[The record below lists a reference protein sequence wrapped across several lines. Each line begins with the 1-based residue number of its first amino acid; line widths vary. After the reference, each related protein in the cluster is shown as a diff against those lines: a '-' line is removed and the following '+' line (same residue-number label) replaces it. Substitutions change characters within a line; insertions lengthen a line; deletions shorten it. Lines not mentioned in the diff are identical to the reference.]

1 MLSLA
6 IEDQDPFLETVKS
19 ALQDSNQSSLGDI
32 VTKTLMPTKHRDHF
46 ARAIDVYALQIG
58 YCRRLLE
65 EASFSQVALE
75 TYRAEYL
82 LNIQAD
88 PLEKIGN
95 STHELST
102 EEMDIL
108 NNASKWDPGKTPS
121 AVKKEWESL
130 KELEQETPFAQ
141 PKILFCCNLLTQES
155 FDASFL
161 EKINGEYQSDL
172 QKLFDEFS
180 ESFEEQIK
188 CKGQMYEPKTKCFID
203 IRSTDSKNLQ
213 VEAFKQK
220 IFQTERPIYE
230 KWTPALTPHEVFE
243 QNNTIEEILKQAS
256 IACTTLTESTAEEIY
271 EQTQIHRET
280 RKKIFEQWSLQKS
293 ILHRQTF
300 SVYQIPYYNLVKQ
313 GTRKPLIKR
322 FEQDK
327 IKRKDRLNFL
337 KKHAP
342 EILHIACANNQ
353 LNILQFLIE
362 KIRMPQLRNEAGY
375 YPIHYAVIGSR
386 QGERPVCLNY
396 LLTKG
401 GNVNARGPFAYT
413 PLHVAVMYGR
423 LDLVDV
429 LYQQGA
435 HVDGI
440 VEAAHFHVK
449 PIHLAATRGEMGIV
463 AFLIT
468 HGANPFVLNQERHS
482 PLVEAILE
490 NNKTTIMT
498 FFRHGIWLNASDR
511 ALLTEHLEST
521 KSLSA
526 DDQQILDNPSSSDKP
541 PSSDEPTTLEEPQPP
556 KSAFEKMPE
565 EKITSLL
572 ALSDNLIIDERDR
585 SVLLQ
590 GTANSHA
597 LSLDNYL
604 KGIWDLFYIDSKIL
618 MVCTVQE
625 TCASKLLNTDSFDP
639 DIIKTMDHQY
649 TIMIKVIPDLVKVYK
664 LPTPSQS
671 HIKNHKR
678 WCLPSTPNTARIQI
692 DAYEK
697 ECSDTVIITLQ
708 TPSDAQAI
716 ASASLPIA
724 PASPPYQIRESQA
737 DPYEIIQQRLLTDLL
752 EDKSFSLKAIEDV
765 NQEYR
770 KSIALLEIPAD
781 LALPEGFDIAM
792 TFGAHLTPKWV
803 LDFVHKAQ
811 ETLRSIQ
818 RNCDKLFVRASNLK
832 FAFDLGTSE
841 SFLLQQQEKG
851 EISQNKHPDY
861 YKLFRLCVE
870 QDSTGIEVWNRDW
883 QDHLLEAC
891 PKAFHIVC
899 ANNTLELAGYLLESI
914 PNIPMLPDE
923 YGRYPIHYAMLL
935 TDILREDFIQRLI
948 NRGADI
954 NAIDDAFWT
963 PMHLACA
970 RGDLDLVK
978 LLVTLGA
985 SLQGLKGYDTPLHV
999 AASRNRPAVVCY
1011 LLEQPPEKK
1020 VDVSAL
1026 NQNGHTPVGAALL
1039 EGHLNIVNLF
1049 IKQEHYLSVQDI
1061 HAKDNSGSTAAHVA
1075 CARGDLGLLKFLVGY
1090 DAPLQEA
1097 NKDFDTPLHVA
1108 AFGDKPDVVCYLLA
1122 QGVDIHPLN
1131 QMGHTPLVS
1140 GILEGHLDI
1149 AKVFSEQGYWLRP
1162 EDKAILVAYLEH
1174 IAPIVCDSNLMAVIF
1189 KNISRCVTLER
1200 EVMRLI
1206 GCELSPHPSLE
1217 ESHEVLVPQPVSSD
1231 LETPSIPPNSP
1242 MQTQVLVPLAS
1253 ETDTTAHLPSG
1264 PITYADQATA
1274 LLYAAG
1280 ATIMAHVPAA
1290 PTMPAALQT
1299 PLHYLYRSAIK
1310 PAVLTNSSNTT
1321 PPPAFSTPLP

>member
-6 IEDQDPFLETVKS
+6 IEDQNDFLKTVKS
-19 ALQDSNQSSLGDI
+19 ELEDSNQRSLVDI
-32 VTKTLMPTKHRDHF
+32 ITKTLMPTKHRDHF

-65 EASFSQVALE
+65 EESFSQTALE
-75 TYRAEYL
+75 TYRVEYL
-82 LNIQAD
+82 LNTQAD
-88 PLEKIGN
+88 PLEKLGD

-102 EEMDIL
+102 EEIDIL
-108 NNASKWDPGKTPS
+108 NNASTWNPGKTPS

-141 PKILFCCNLLTQES
+141 PKILFCCNLLAQES

-161 EKINGEYQSDL
+161 EEINRKYQSDL
-172 QKLFDEFS
+172 QKLFNEFS

-188 CKGQMYEPKTKCFID
+188 PKDQMYDPKTKCFID
-203 IRSTDSKNLQ
+203 IRSKDSKQLQ
-213 VEAFKQK
+213 IEAFKQK

-230 KWTPALTPHEVFE
+230 KWTPALTPHQVFE
-243 QNNTIEEILKQAS
+243 QNITIEELLKEAS
-256 IACTTLTESTAEEIY
+256 IACTSLTESTAEDIY
-271 EQTQIHRET
+271 EQTQIHGET

-300 SVYQIPYYNLVKQ
+300 SSYQIPYYNLVKQ
-313 GTRKPLIKR
+313 GTRTPLIKR

-327 IKRKDRLNFL
+327 IKRKDRLDFL

-342 EILHIACANNQ
+342 EVLHIACANNQ

-386 QGERPVCLNY
+386 QGESPACLNY
-396 LLTKG
+396 LLAKG
-401 GNVNARGPFAYT
+401 GDVNARGPFAYT
-413 PLHVAVMYGR
+413 PIHVAVMYGR
-423 LDLVDV
+423 LDLVEA
-429 LYQQGA
+429 LYREGA
-435 HVDGI
+435 HIDGI
-440 VEAAHFHVK
+440 VESGHFHLK
-449 PIHLAATRGEMGIV
+449 PIHLAAARREMGIV

-490 NNKTTIMT
+490 NNKTMIMT
-498 FFRHGIWLNASDR
+498 FFRLGIWLNASDR
-511 ALLTEHLEST
+511 VLLTEPY
-521 KSLSA
+521 KSSL
-526 DDQQILDNPSSSDKP
+526 
-541 PSSDEPTTLEEPQPP
+541 
-556 KSAFEKMPE
+556 EKMPE

-585 SVLLQ
+585 SVLIQ
-590 GTANSHA
+590 AAANSNA

-604 KGIWDLFYIDSKIL
+604 KGIWDLFYIDRKTL

-625 TCASKLLNTDSFDP
+625 TCALELLNTDSFDP
-639 DIIKTMDHQY
+639 DIIKALDYQY
-649 TIMIKVIPDLVKVYK
+649 PIMIKVIPDLVKVYK

-671 HIKNHKR
+671 HIQNHKR
-678 WCLPSTPNTARIQI
+678 WRLPSTPNTAQIQI

-716 ASASLPIA
+716 PSASLPIP
-724 PASPPYQIRESQA
+724 PASPPYQIGESQA
-737 DPYEIIQQRLLTDLL
+737 DLYEIIQQRLLTDVL
-752 EDKSFSLKAIEDV
+752 EEKSFSLKAIEDV
-765 NQEYR
+765 NQKYR
-770 KSIALLEIPAD
+770 KAIASLEIPAD
-781 LALPEGFDIAM
+781 LALPEGFDIDM
-792 TFGAHLTPKWV
+792 IFDTHLTPKWV
-803 LDFVHKAQ
+803 LDFVNKSK

-818 RNCDKLFVRASNLK
+818 RNCDKLFVRATNLK

-841 SFLLQQQEKG
+841 SFLIQQQEKG
-851 EISQNKHPDY
+851 EMSQNKHPDY

-870 QDSTGIEVWNRDW
+870 QDSTGLEAWNSDW
-883 QDHLLEAC
+883 QAHLLEAC
-891 PKAFHIVC
+891 PKAFHIAC
-899 ANNTLELAGYLLESI
+899 ANNTLELAGSLLEFI

-935 TDILREDFIQRLI
+935 TDVLREHFIQRLI

-963 PMHLACA
+963 PMHVACA

-978 LLVTLGA
+978 CLVTLGA
-985 SLQGLKGYDTPLHV
+985 SLQGLKGRDTPLHV

-1026 NQNGHTPVGAALL
+1026 NQNGHTPLGAALL
-1039 EGHLNIVNLF
+1039 EGHLNIVQLF
-1049 IKQEHYLSVQDI
+1049 IAQEHYLSVQDI
-1061 HAKDNSGSTAAHVA
+1061 HAKNDCGWTAAHVA
-1075 CARGDLGLLKFLVGY
+1075 CARDDLGLLKFLVGY

-1097 NKDFDTPLHVA
+1097 NKDGDTPLHVA
-1108 AFGDKPDVVCYLLA
+1108 ASGDKPDVVRYLLA
-1122 QGVDIHPLN
+1122 QGVDVLALKKS
-1131 QMGHTPLVS
+1131 GHTPLVS
-1140 GILEGHLDI
+1140 AIVEGHLDV
-1149 AKVFSEQGYWLRP
+1149 AKVFLEQGHWLRP
-1162 EDKAILVAYLEH
+1162 QDKAILVAYLEH

-1200 EVMRLI
+1200 EVMRLF
-1206 GCELSPHPSLE
+1206 GCELSPHPSLD
-1217 ESHEVLVPQPVSSD
+1217 ESYL
-1231 LETPSIPPNSP
+1231 
-1242 MQTQVLVPLAS
+1242 
-1253 ETDTTAHLPSG
+1253 DTTALQLTPSVLTMQPEEVLPPTAEIPDPEAPPTES
-1264 PITYADQATA
+1264 ITYTSAATA
-1274 LLYAAG
+1274 LLHSLTDKFTQAL
-1280 ATIMAHVPAA
+1280 
-1290 PTMPAALQT
+1290 PTTALPT
-1299 PLHYLYRSAIK
+1299 TVSTALHGSLHYLWPSSTHKGIVANNTQ
-1310 PAVLTNSSNTT
+1310 AAQTADNHSEASSSNS
-1321 PPPAFSTPLP
+1321 PQPIF